1 MLSPGGDL
9 ERPTFGELEGGN
21 DRLVA
26 YAVKLLPFLDV
37 DSTG

>member
-9 ERPTFGELEGGN
+9 ERPTFSELGGGN
-21 DRLVA
+21 DGLVT

-37 DSTG
+37 DSTR